1 MSKDLMIFNI
11 CDHNIDNVQ
20 YEENDC
26 PLCHGTGVY
35 YDFALDEKGKMVT
48 CNNEIKLQQ
57 EIVRILSTKK
67 KSNKFDLDYISNEE
81 LYFGFKTAN
90 RFFIGLNT
98 NNSSATSTNQQF
110 NRYFSKVNSSYIPS
124 VGVEITNMNN
134 NTNPGMAFDCLLTV
148 IPS

>member
-11 CDHNIDNVQ
+11 CDHNVDNVQ

-67 KSNKFDLDYISNEE
+67 KSNKFDLDYGCRVYDIV
-81 LYFGFKTAN
+81 GKK
-90 RFFIGLNT
+90 R
-98 NNSSATSTNQQF
+98 NNYSGISSAAD
-110 NRYFSKVNSSYIPS
+110 
-124 VGVEITNMNN
+124 E
-134 NTNPGMAFDCLLTV
+134 L
-148 IPS
+148 